1 MEQAQMPRYFSPHDI
16 CFRVTAPRTSK
27 RWGEI
32 GKRVAVLDSGRYSL
46 VFADKTHQAFGPTSV
61 EEVVM
66 PSALPAP
73 RAGSGRMAWRGRGRS
88 SAGCGELQHGS
99 IPPVLRASRGPRL
112 MAVRYG
118 HELQRPAGDAA
129 VAPVAER
136 PPDPDVANDETSD
149 DDRPLT
155 AEEQYERTLENLALA
170 FSEFLYW
177 ALQTRRTTSPAAAR
191 MLSNIARQ
199 LSDYERDL
207 RSDGDGADS
216 SEEEFNNYS

>member
-46 VFADKTHQAFGPTSV
+46 VFADKTRRAFGPTSV
-61 EEVVM
+61 KEVAM
-66 PSALPAP
+66 PSAPPAP
-73 RAGSGRMAWRGRGRS
+73 RAMARRGGGRRGAGRGESPR
-88 SAGCGELQHGS
+88 GS
-99 IPPVLRASRGPRL
+99 RPPVLLASRGPRL

-118 HELQRPAGDAA
+118 HELRRPAGDAA

-191 MLSNIARQ
+191 TLGNIARQ